1 MFPPGAPVSD
11 QLPGAEEAPCFR
23 CSDDQ
28 AEGAAEGA
36 TCVDSEVRGN
46 DWNWDEVPG
55 FAPLDQEE
63 VLGDEDD
70 GADCKVLGVC

>member
-1 MFPPGAPVSD
+1 MCALFATGAPVLD

-28 AEGAAEGA
+28 AEGAP
-36 TCVDSEVRGN
+36 CVDSVVRGT
-46 DWNWDEVPG
+46 DWDWDEVPG

-63 VLGDEDD
+63 
-70 GADCKVLGVC
+70 ALGVAGVDAGWEPLGAG